1 MQHVSTQTNRMV
13 DIAMMT
19 VEGAET
25 EEGIGGMDGFDSQDQ
40 EFQVCRVCVCA
51 AHVFVECA
59 HMPV

>member
-25 EEGIGGMDGFDSQDQ
+25 EEAIGGMDGLDSQDQ
-40 EFQVCRVCVCA
+40 EFQVCVCVC
-51 AHVFVECA
+51 VWCA
-59 HMPV
+59 CVCV